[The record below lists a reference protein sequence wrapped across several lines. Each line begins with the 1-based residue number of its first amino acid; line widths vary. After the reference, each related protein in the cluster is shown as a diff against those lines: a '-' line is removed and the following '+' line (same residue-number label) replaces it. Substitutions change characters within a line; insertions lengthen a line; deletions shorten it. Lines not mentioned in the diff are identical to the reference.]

1 MCELINILVAHSQNL
16 FNSLSKDEKDMIT
29 RKYGPFTNSPSI
41 NQLNFISVLMN
52 FKCSD
57 EKMIEATRDI
67 NVTIKIGFLFF
78 QRKINMFV
86 D

>member
-1 MCELINILVAHSQNL
+1 MVTEDLYLGLMKNDDENI
-16 FNSLSKDEKDMIT
+16 
-29 RKYGPFTNSPSI
+29 
-41 NQLNFISVLMN
+41 
-52 FKCSD
+52 
-57 EKMIEATRDI
+57 IEATKAV

>member
-1 MCELINILVAHSQNL
+1 MFSFSKLFSLNNDFEIELFVVGNIVTDDLYL
-16 FNSLSKDEKDMIT
+16 
-29 RKYGPFTNSPSI
+29 G
-41 NQLNFISVLMN
+41 LMKN
-52 FKCSD
+52 SD
-57 EKMIEATRDI
+57 ENIIDATKAV

>member
-1 MCELINILVAHSQNL
+1 MFSFSKLFSLNNDFEIELLVVGNMVTDDLYLGLMKKEDENI
-16 FNSLSKDEKDMIT
+16 
-29 RKYGPFTNSPSI
+29 
-41 NQLNFISVLMN
+41 
-52 FKCSD
+52 
-57 EKMIEATRDI
+57 IEAAKDV